1 MRVNRHLLL
10 GGTACLLATL
20 LLQASGDEK
29 KDKEKKQREEYSAT
43 ALITSGRA
51 SMLSLSILID
61 SFTPDDEVL
70 KLAEILKAQG
80 PDALAK
86 AIDKS
91 RRGRIA
97 PVGRIGNDINV
108 ARSFQTEKGRVIRL
122 VSNRP
127 LGFLEL
133 RQGGRSV
140 DYQFS
145 VIELTLDEK
154 GNGEGVALGAAKIK
168 FNKDN
173 RLEVENYGQ
182 SAIRITNVHRF

>member
-1 MRVNRHLLL
+1 MRRSLHVVLSLIL
-10 GGTACLLATL
+10 CCASAAL
-20 LLQASGDEK
+20 LLQASGEEKEK
-29 KDKEKKQREEYSAT
+29 KKKQREEYNAT
-43 ALITSGRA
+43 AIVTSGGA
-51 SMLSLSILID
+51 SMVSFTILID

-80 PDALAK
+80 PDTLAK
-86 AIDKS
+86 AVDKTQ
-91 RRGRIA
+91 RGRIA

-133 RQGGRSV
+133 RRGGRSV

-145 VIELTLDEK
+145 VIELTLNEK
-154 GNGEGVALGAAKIK
+154 GEGEGVALGAAKIK

>member
-1 MRVNRHLLL
+1 MRIPRQGLSLVLVCAL
-10 GGTACLLATL
+10 GTL
-20 LLQASGDEK
+20 LLQATAGEK
-29 KDKEKKQREEYSAT
+29 KDKEKKQREEYNAT
-43 ALITSGRA
+43 ALVTGGRA
-51 SMLSLSILID
+51 SMVSLSILID

-70 KLAEILKAQG
+70 KLAEILKSQG

-86 AIDKS
+86 AIDKT

-133 RQGGRSV
+133 RHGGRSV

-145 VIELTLDEK
+145 VIELLLNEK
-154 GNGEGVALGAAKIK
+154 GEGQGVAIGAAKIK
-168 FNKDN
+168 FNKEGQ
-173 RLEVENYGQ
+173 LEIEQLGTYTT
-182 SAIRITNVHRF
+182 RITNVHRF